1 MPQHDPYAH
10 SQAEH
15 ARGPGRGRD
24 WISHRGAVAKTFG
37 FARLSHRGAVARIF
51 GLGWL
56 LALAPGCAWD
66 DGEPFATVSATLTA
80 ELAIPPG
87 RDLGQGWQQLASNYQ
102 VAIDEWQ
109 VEPDPLTLI
118 GGDPDSAAGFDPANP
133 PAGYSLCHNGH
144 CHADDGSLVPY
155 EDIAADLG
163 QGGDT
168 SAPVVALAVDDFDA
182 AAGTEQSLAC
192 APSCDVPRTQLL
204 RAELP
209 ARRVVIRGRVRD
221 GQEPARVAGEQ
232 EFAVE
237 LDIVTPEAD
246 PDADPSGDELRWSSP
261 LAIAVDRGH
270 DPDIALD
277 VTLAL
282 EARVFDGVDWAAR
295 ADAGQLNELDSD
307 SATRQL
313 VIDALGE
320 AALTVEVTRTR

>member
-1 MPQHDPYAH
+1 MPQHDPL
-10 SQAEH
+10 
-15 ARGPGRGRD
+15 ARSEGERARLRRLGRGRRC
-24 WISHRGAVAKTFG
+24 HRGAVAG
-37 FARLSHRGAVARIF
+37 IL

-56 LALAPGCAWD
+56 LALAPGCAWG

-102 VAIDEWQ
+102 VAIDEWR
-109 VEPDPLTLI
+109 VEPDPVTLI

-155 EDIAADLG
+155 EDIADELG

-182 AAGTEQSLAC
+182 AAGTEQPLAC

-232 EFAVE
+232 EFAVD
-237 LDIVTPEAD
+237 LVITNPGAN
-246 PDADPSGDELRWSSP
+246 PDADPSADDLRWSSP

-270 DPDIALD
+270 DPDISLRLALS
-277 VTLAL
+277 L

-295 ADAGQLNELDSD
+295 AAAGQLDDLDSD

-313 VIDALGE
+313 VIDAIRE